1 MEYPPMT
8 TKTARRP
15 SRELR
20 AMAFAIADEIETVAQ
35 RYIARGYSRKAAVTL
50 AITQIAGA

>member
-1 MEYPPMT
+1 MT
-8 TKTARRP
+8 TKTSHRRP

-35 RYIARGYSRKAAVTL
+35 RHIARGYSRKAAVSL

>member
-1 MEYPPMT
+1 MA
-8 TKTARRP
+8 TKTSHRRP

-35 RYIARGYSRKAAVTL
+35 RYIARGYSRKAAVSL

>member
-1 MEYPPMT
+1 MA
-8 TKTARRP
+8 TKTSHRRP

-35 RYIARGYSRKAAVTL
+35 RYIARGYNRKEAVTL
-50 AITQIAGA
+50 AIMDIAGA